1 MKTNYVVGFAFNK
14 EKTKLLLIK
23 KTKPE
28 WQAGLLNGIGGKIE
42 NYDSTPYHAMT
53 REFFEESNIQTTKES
68 WYLFGKLDSPYFEL
82 HCFAGFF
89 DEEYLT
95 TYENMTEETI
105 ELLNVEDLF
114 NQQFSGCVS
123 NLKWLVSIALD
134 ADLYRMYI
142 EGKYIEN

>member
-1 MKTNYVVGFAFNK
+1 MKTDYVVGFAFNK

-53 REFFEESNIQTTKES
+53 REFFEESNIKTTKEA
-68 WYLFGKLDSPYFEL
+68 WYLFAKLDSPYFEL

-89 DEEYLT
+89 EEEYLKT
-95 TYENMTEETI
+95 FEDMTEEKI
-105 ELLNVEDLF
+105 QLVNVQDLF
-114 NQQFSGCVS
+114 NNQFEHCIS
-123 NLKWLVSIALD
+123 NLKWLISICLD
-134 ADLYRMYI
+134 DDLYRI
-142 EGKYIEN
+142 SLEGKYTN